1 MLLGAMKNKVI
12 INVITGEKIGYLR
25 NCDLQIN
32 ESDGRIEEI
41 LMPKNKLVGLF
52 SQEDDYISI
61 RWEQIVKIG
70 ADAILIDPVSARKD
84 KA

>member
-32 ESDGRIEEI
+32 ESDGKIEEI

-70 ADAILIDPVSARKD
+70 ADAILIDPLSAGKD